1 MVEVT
6 EERLHRKA
14 GVEQRPGDTCAL
26 TCKAVGKGVPG
37 RGSSVSKCTE
47 ASDSLCRVVGS
58 ASGPA
63 HLKHSAPG
71 LSKMGLGRE
80 SQDSEGRPVCSHRK
94 NCNQGSVLVMFAS
107 EILIHF
113 FGSWLMDEKW

>member
-1 MVEVT
+1 MT

-14 GVEQRPGDTCAL
+14 GLEQSPGDVRAL

-47 ASDSLCRVVGS
+47 ASNSLCRVVGS

-63 HLKHSAPG
+63 RLKHSAPG

-80 SQDSEGRPVCSHRK
+80 SQDSEGRPVCSHCE
-94 NCNQGSVLVMFAS
+94 NCNQGSVLIIFAS
-107 EILIHF
+107 EISINL
-113 FGSWLMDEKW
+113 FGS